1 MSRRLTAV
9 LLVASLTPGLAACGS
24 PARSKGGSSTRASR
38 SVPVAPP
45 SSSATAQSFTGRHMI
60 IAVNCTADP
69 VEVAGFDPD
78 TGKEVARRTFAAP
91 RQDGYGGCGD
101 GTRETR
107 QLFDRDFDRMV
118 VSIHDDR
125 DGGDHVGY
133 VDAGGKLHDLTG
145 RQGSGFG
152 DQVPHELRPVYDR
165 IDNHIWFTGPGTF
178 DAKVY
183 SRDVTT
189 GALTERGTLDGK
201 YGLFVYQGHQRATA
215 FPLYQQ
221 TWLTNPASTA
231 LWDGSDP
238 TNHRLE
244 FKALVNGQDTETTAE
259 IPTDY
264 SGCSPAGWVDDHT
277 MLCAEIDYSG
287 PARTANFFTIS
298 LADDFSS
305 VKQVSD
311 RILPDND
318 RDNKAMAIAPD
329 GSELIFCAE
338 RGETT
343 EYYRVKLAPDAQ
355 PRTVAWSS
363 LPDGYGIVEWR

>member
-1 MSRRLTAV
+1 
-9 LLVASLTPGLAACGS
+9 
-24 PARSKGGSSTRASR
+24 
-38 SVPVAPP
+38 
-45 SSSATAQSFTGRHMI
+45 MI

-133 VDAGGKLHDLTG
+133 VDAGGTLHDLTG
-145 RQGSGFG
+145 QQGSGFA

-165 IDNHIWFTGPGTF
+165 VDNQIWFTGTEIY

-189 GALTERGTLDGK
+189 GALTEHGTLKGK
-201 YGLFVYQGHQRATA
+201 YGMFVYQGHQRATA

-221 TWLTNPASTA
+221 TWLTNPANTA

-287 PARTANFFTIS
+287 RARTANFFTIS

-318 RDNKAMAIAPD
+318 RDNKAVAIAPD
-329 GSELIFCAE
+329 GSELIFGAE

-343 EYYRVKLAPDAQ
+343 EYYRVTLAPDAQ
-355 PRTVAWSS
+355 PRRVAWSP
-363 LPDGYGIVEWR
+363 LPDAYGIVEWR